1 MLRMRGRARWI
12 TGSAAVLVVAAVAVA
27 FWLGGGGSNAP
38 QVRARQYTSSEACL
52 LTDDRG
58 IAGRQAAVVWA
69 GMEDASLA
77 THGKVSY
84 LQVAGPATV
93 PNAIPYANSLLQR
106 HCDMVLGVGAAQAG
120 AVAQVAQK
128 ASRARFVVVRNGG
141 GPEWRNVTAV
151 SLSADTRREVAHVVE
166 AALRR

>member
-1 MLRMRGRARWI
+1 MLRIRGRARWI
-12 TGSAAVLVVAAVAVA
+12 TGSAAVLVVAAGAVA
-27 FWLGGGGSNAP
+27 FWPGGGSDAP
-38 QVRARQYTSSEACL
+38 QVRARQYTSSQACL

-58 IAGRQAAVVWA
+58 IAGRQAAAVWA

-84 LQVAGPATV
+84 LQVTGPATV

-120 AVAQVAQK
+120 AVVQVAQK
-128 ASRARFVVVRNGG
+128 ASRARFVVVGGGG
-141 GPEWRNVTAV
+141 GPTRPNVTTV
-151 SLSADTRREVAHVVE
+151 GLSAGTRKEVAHVVE
-166 AALRR
+166 AALHR